1 MDVLASIVRIHAY
14 GATRDFAQPFRAL
27 ERGKGVGTGFFID
40 GPDSTKLYVLTC
52 AHVVEK
58 ADDVF
63 ILFPLRD
70 SEEVQATVAAVM
82 PNEYDL
88 ALLIIDD
95 AAGTHRAHTKTMQLG
110 SSSKLQLGQKLT
122 AYGYPLG
129 QTALKVSDGVYAGY
143 QQLLQHTVSISP
155 GNSGGPLVD
164 ENHKVVGVNN
174 SGIVDPEASNVGYA
188 IPIEFFQI
196 QSTRFFN
203 NVARQPAV
211 LTIGAA
217 PTQQSRTQQ
226 PVMPPSPAAVLRM
239 PTFGFY
245 YQEST
250 PTQTMA
256 VSGSP
261 EVSGVYVY
269 KVLENTPAWSAGLR
283 AGDILTE
290 FDSAAISN
298 RAEVTVPWNYQKV
311 KLEDVMRRATQEET
325 AYPVKFYSAS
335 QHKHETT
342 SMRPRV
348 IATHGFK
355 TLFPPYDPVHYV
367 PFMGVTMMELSRNHM
382 FTPETMRTYL
392 SLEPERLLQ
401 PLVIVTHLFSGMR
414 ARNTNTLLPGDIIA
428 TINGQRVTTLDE
440 VRAALKAPLR
450 GDGGARLE
458 MACEKGRTLV
468 LPVAEVVEAEKKMAL
483 MEPQIYKP
491 ETAIIEALQPLATP
505 QAPTTA

>member
-1 MDVLASIVRIHAY
+1 MLNMDVLASIVRIHAY
-14 GATRDFAQPFRAL
+14 GSTRDFAQPFRAL

-211 LTIGAA
+211 LTVPQAGAA
-217 PTQQSRTQQ
+217 TVNAQVLPPT
-226 PVMPPSPAAVLRM
+226 PAAVLRM

-250 PTQTMA
+250 PAQTTA
-256 VSGSP
+256 VSGTP
-261 EVSGVYVY
+261 TTTGVYVY
-269 KVLENTPAWSAGLR
+269 KVLEGTPAWTVGLR

-290 FDSAAISN
+290 FDSAVISN

-311 KLEDVMRRATQEET
+311 TLEDVMRRATQEQT
-325 AYPVKFYSAS
+325 AYPMKFYSAT
-335 QHKHETT
+335 QHQIVSAT
-342 SMRPRV
+342 MQPRV

-367 PFMGVTMMELSRNHM
+367 PFMGVTMMELCRNHM

-414 ARNTNTLLPGDIIA
+414 ARNTNTLLPGDIIS
-428 TINGQRVTTLDE
+428 TINGQPVKTLDE
-440 VRAALKAPLR
+440 VRTAMKAPLR
-450 GDGGARLE
+450 GEGGARLE
-458 MACEKGRTLV
+458 ITCEKGRSLV
-468 LPVAEVVEAEKKMAL
+468 LPVVEVVEAEKKMAL
-483 MEPQIYKP
+483 VEPQIYKP
-491 ETAIIEALQPLATP
+491 ESAIIEALQ
-505 QAPTTA
+505 AP

>member
-1 MDVLASIVRIHAY
+1 MLNMDVLASIVRIHAY
-14 GATRDFAQPFRAL
+14 GSTRDFAQPFRAL
-27 ERGKGVGTGFFID
+27 ERGKGVGTGFFIE
-40 GPDSTKLYVLTC
+40 GPDATKLYVLTC

-70 SEEVQATVAAVM
+70 SEEVQCTVAAVM

-88 ALLIIDD
+88 ALLTIDD
-95 AAGTHRAHTKTMQLG
+95 PSGTHRSHIKTMQLG

-211 LTIGAA
+211 LTV
-217 PTQQSRTQQ
+217 TQQGTTASSR
-226 PVMPPSPAAVLRM
+226 PLPPSPAAVLRM

-250 PTQTMA
+250 PAQTMA
-256 VSGSP
+256 VSNTP
-261 EVSGVYVY
+261 NTTGVFVY
-269 KVLENTPAWSAGLR
+269 KVLEGTPAWTAGLR

-290 FDSAAISN
+290 FDSAVISN
-298 RAEVTVPWNYQKV
+298 RAEVSVPWNYQKV
-311 KLEDVMRRATQEET
+311 KLEDVMRRATQEQT
-325 AYPVKFYSAS
+325 AYPVKFYSAT
-335 QHKHETT
+335 QHQIVTT
-342 SMRPRV
+342 TMQPRV
-348 IATHGFK
+348 IASHGFK

-367 PFMGVTMMELSRNHM
+367 PFMGVTMMELCRNHM

-401 PLVIVTHLFSGMR
+401 PVVIVTHLFSGMR
-414 ARNTNTLLPGDIIA
+414 ARNTNTLLPGDIIS
-428 TINGQRVTTLDE
+428 TINGRPVKTLEE
-440 VRAALKAPLR
+440 VRDALKVPLR

-458 MACEKGRTLV
+458 MVCEKGRTLV
-468 LPVAEVVEAEKKMAL
+468 LPVAEVVEAEKKMAAV
-483 MEPQIYKP
+483 EPQIYKP
-491 ETAIIEALQPLATP
+491 ETSIIEALSAH
-505 QAPTTA
+505 